1 MSFRSQLQIAAAAL
15 QAALHETVAERN
27 TALLRA
33 AGSSSNSNS
42 NSNRQIIATS
52 ERLALLR
59 HLKEGLRLFAPPEPG
74 DQEAHQYSCAK
85 LGAIEQDFKVHQL
98 WCDGTVL
105 YRVESSPRSR
115 HCCQLVP
122 VSGRAGE
129 PLRRTWHN
137 TSGLRRVA

>member
-27 TALLRA
+27 ATLLRA
-33 AGSSSNSNS
+33 DRSSSS
-42 NSNRQIIATS
+42 RQIIATS

-59 HLKEGLRLFAPPEPG
+59 HLKEGLRQLAPTEPG
-74 DQEAHQYSCAK
+74 DQEAHQYSCSQ
-85 LGAIEQDFKVHQL
+85 LSAIEQDFKVHQL